1 MTQQASPAPAMG
13 RRYRFN
19 PLRVLLCGVFITA
32 LVAVC
37 LYLYHTSLSFLH
49 ARILENGSKTF
60 GWIFKQFNFSLPF
73 IVICVFQYAVYH
85 THDRRDGVACTE
97 MLWEVIV
104 VAILTYGVL
113 LPYLQ
118 DISDAL
124 YTNAIAAG
132 VELPKTEGKV
142 EETLIMGFH
151 EWFIRLS
158 VPLLALGI
166 FYAARARRERLFPE
180 TEAVE
185 PLMTR
190 AEYDAAKAA
199 SLAATAAEDGNE
211 AASEESVSNDTAIP
225 DQATEVSNHA

>member
-85 THDRRDGVACTE
+85 TPDRRDGVACTE

-118 DISDAL
+118 DISEAL

-132 VELPKTEGKV
+132 IELPKTEGKV

-211 AASEESVSNDTAIP
+211 AASEGSVSTDTAIP

>member
-1 MTQQASPAPAMG
+1 MTQQASPAPAMS

-85 THDRRDGVACTE
+85 KHDRRDGVACTE

-211 AASEESVSNDTAIP
+211 AASEESVSTDTAIP